1 MGFPEYGILVYL
13 LSPIEDMDIYR
24 QITGSEG
31 KQFAVL
37 VDPEHCEEAMLNR
50 LITLAGEAAVDYI
63 FVGGSLLVND
73 SLDQCIRMIKKET
86 HLPVILFPGNEL
98 QVHGMADAILLL
110 SLISGRNPEMLIGKH
125 VVAAPYIRSSGLEV
139 LPTGYMLIES
149 GNSTSVLYMSNTRP
163 IPRDKDDIAVCTAMA
178 GEMLGLRLIYMD
190 AGSGA
195 EYPVPAEMISKV
207 RSSIE
212 LPLIVGGGIKKPEI
226 ALEACRAGADMI
238 VVGNGIEKDVN
249 LIREIASAVK
259 SA

>member
-1 MGFPEYGILVYL
+1 
-13 LSPIEDMDIYR
+13 MDIYK
-24 QITGSEG
+24 QITGSGG

-37 VDPEHCEEAMLNR
+37 VDPERCEEAMMSR
-50 LITLAGEAAVDYI
+50 LIALAGESAVDYI

-86 HLPVILFPGNEL
+86 RLPVILFPGNEM

-110 SLISGRNPEMLIGKH
+110 SMISGRNPEMLIGKH
-125 VVAAPYIRSSGLEV
+125 VIAAPYIRSSGLEV

-163 IPRDKDDIAVCTAMA
+163 IPRDKNDIAVCTAMA
-178 GEMLGLRLIYMD
+178 GEMLGLRLIYLD

-195 EYPVPAEMISKV
+195 EHPVPATMIRKV
-207 RSSIE
+207 RESIK

-226 ALEACRAGADMI
+226 ALESCKAGADMI
-238 VVGNGIEKDVN
+238 VVGNGIEKDVS